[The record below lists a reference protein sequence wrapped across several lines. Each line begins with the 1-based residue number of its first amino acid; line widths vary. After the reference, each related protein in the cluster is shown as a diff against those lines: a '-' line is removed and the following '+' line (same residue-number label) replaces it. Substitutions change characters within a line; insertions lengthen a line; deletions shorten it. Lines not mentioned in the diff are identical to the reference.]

1 MVSRGKG
8 LLTPATIHSSNKGW
22 FAFYATL
29 KEAEKLLH
37 TEYYEYEDSVTGE
50 VMPTCEA
57 YHVPGHISKH
67 VDYIT
72 PGIKLLAL
80 ETYKTKREAVMEA
93 RVVHGLLDH
102 EQEVDVTPND
112 LSTCDVTI
120 TPACVAALY
129 HIPASNSSN
138 PKNSMG
144 IFESELQFYQQN
156 DLNSFFTSF
165 THNIPNGTHPIA
177 ANIDGGQ

>member
-1 MVSRGKG
+1 M
-8 LLTPATIHSSNKGW
+8 LP
-22 FAFYATL
+22 
-29 KEAEKLLH
+29 
-37 TEYYEYEDSVTGE
+37 
-50 VMPTCEA
+50 
-57 YHVPGHISKH
+57 SKKQRNFFIPS
-67 VDYIT
+67 IT
-72 PGIKLLAL
+72 S
-80 ETYKTKREAVMEA
+80 TKA
-93 RVVHGLLDH
+93 RVVHGLLKH